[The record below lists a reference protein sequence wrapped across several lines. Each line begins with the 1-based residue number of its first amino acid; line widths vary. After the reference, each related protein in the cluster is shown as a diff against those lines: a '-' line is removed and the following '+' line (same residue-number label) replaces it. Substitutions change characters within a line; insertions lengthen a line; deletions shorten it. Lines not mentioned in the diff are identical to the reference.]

1 MKDIILASGS
11 PRRNELLARLGLTF
25 SVVPAQIEEDISSSQ
40 LPQELTQEIAFQ
52 KARYVSKR
60 IKKGLIIGA
69 DTIVVLE
76 DHLLGKPVNEEDA
89 FNKLSLLN
97 GKRHEVVTGLCVID
111 AASGDV
117 QMEAEITRVYFR
129 KITDT
134 EIRGYIASGECMDK
148 AGAYAIQGRGA
159 IFVDRIEG
167 CYYNVVG
174 LPLTRLYLMLQ
185 KRGVNFWGG

>member
-1 MKDIILASGS
+1 MIVRKLVIDIILASGS
-11 PRRNELLARLGLTF
+11 PRRKELLARLGLTF
-25 SVVPAQIEEDISSSQ
+25 SVVPAQIEENISTSQ

-97 GKRHEVVTGLCVID
+97 GKRHEVITGLCVID
-111 AASGDV
+111 ATSGDV

-129 KITDT
+129 KITDN

-174 LPLTRLYLMLQ
+174 LPLTR
-185 KRGVNFWGG
+185 

>member
-11 PRRNELLARLGLTF
+11 PRRKELLARLGLTF